1 MFEKLWGSDDFKNLE
16 FRGNQNVIERVST
29 SVTRAM
35 NIIDCNPHPKRLQVI
50 MQEILDNPALKEVM
64 LYPDDLY
71 SNLNN
76 LHQMGIVL
84 NLLIKYPKNVFSG

>member
-1 MFEKLWGSDDFKNLE
+1 
-16 FRGNQNVIERVST
+16 
-29 SVTRAM
+29 M